1 MKKLYYIL
9 FSLLLFAVAC
19 DDDELLMDDEGPN
32 MDNNDLIDIPH
43 DPQTYTI
50 DAPYFL
56 GEMIIPEDNPMTVEG
71 VALGRFL
78 FYDPILSADSTQSCS
93 SCHHPAGSFTDNQSV
108 SAGIDGITGNRNSM
122 SLLNVGYITTGFFWD
137 GRVKTLE
144 EQALIPVEDPI
155 ELHETWP
162 NVMSKLREH
171 PTYPKMFREAF
182 DITDR
187 DDMTKE
193 LAAKAIA
200 QFERTLV
207 SSGESKYDR
216 ARYGGAGVFLSDDEL
231 NGSDIFF
238 FEFSNP
244 SESHPGCSHDACHGS
259 AFFTLN
265 RFTNN
270 GLDDVDDPAN
280 FPDLGEGGITGNLT
294 DNGRFRVP
302 SLRNIALTAPYMHDG
317 RFQTLDEVI
326 DHYASGGHPS
336 LTVDANIVSFTLSEE
351 DREALKAFLHSQTDT
366 VFTNNPAHQNPFQ

>member
-1 MKKLYYIL
+1 MKKLFYIL
-9 FSLLLFAVAC
+9 FPLLLLAVAC
-19 DDDELLMDDEGPN
+19 DDDEMSMDDEQPGG
-32 MDNNDLIDIPH
+32 DNDLIDIPH
-43 DPQTYTI
+43 DPQVYTI
-50 DAPYFL
+50 DAPDFL

-93 SCHHPAGSFTDNQSV
+93 SCHHPVGSFTDNQSV
-108 SAGIDGITGNRNSM
+108 STGIDGIAGIRNSM
-122 SLLNVGYITTGFFWD
+122 PLLNVGYITTGFFWD
-137 GRVKTLE
+137 GRAKTLE

-187 DDMTKE
+187 DEMTKE

-216 ARYGGAGVFLSDDEL
+216 VRYGTGIFFSDEEL
-231 NGSDIFF
+231 NGNEIFF
-238 FEFSNP
+238 NEVVVP
-244 SESHPGCSHDACHGS
+244 GESHPGCGHDACHGS

-270 GLDDVDDPAN
+270 GLDEVDDPAN
-280 FPDLGEGGITGNLT
+280 FPDLGEGGVTGNLT

-302 SLRNIALTAPYMHDG
+302 TLRNIALTAPYMHDG

-326 DHYASGGHPS
+326 DHYTSGGHPS
-336 LTVDANIVSFTLSEE
+336 LTVDANIVSFTLTDVEREE
-351 DREALKAFLHSQTDT
+351 LKAFLHSLTDT

>member
-1 MKKLYYIL
+1 MKNLFYLL
-9 FSLLLFAVAC
+9 FSILLFTVAC
-19 DDDELLMDDEGPN
+19 KDDDILMDDERPDENN
-32 MDNNDLIDIPH
+32 MDLADIPH
-43 DPQTYTI
+43 DPQPYTI
-50 DAPYFL
+50 EAPDFL

-93 SCHHPAGSFTDNQSV
+93 SCHHPAGNFTDNLAVSV
-108 SAGIDGITGNRNSM
+108 GIDGIAGTRNSM
-122 SLLNVGYITTGFFWD
+122 PLLNVGYVTTGFFWD
-137 GRVKTLE
+137 GRAKTLE
-144 EQALIPVEDPI
+144 EQALLPVEDPI

-171 PTYPKMFREAF
+171 PDYPKRFREAF
-182 DITDR
+182 DIIDR
-187 DDMTKE
+187 DEMTKE

-216 ARYGGAGVFLSDDEL
+216 ALFGTGVFLSDEEL

-238 FEFSNP
+238 FEFANP
-244 SESHPGCSHDACHGS
+244 NESHPGCSHDACHGS
-259 AFFTLN
+259 PLFTLN

-270 GLDDVDDPAN
+270 GLDAVDDPAN
-280 FPDLGEGGITGNLT
+280 FLDLGKGGVTGNLT
-294 DNGRFRVP
+294 ENGRFRVP

-317 RFQTLDEVI
+317 RFETLDEVI

-336 LTVDANIVSFTLSEE
+336 LTVDSNIGSFTLTEE
-351 DREALKAFLHSQTDT
+351 DRENLKAFLHAQTDT
-366 VFTNNPAHQNPFQ
+366 AFTNNPAHQNPFQ